1 MSCSASGQ
9 TMNLNEHE
17 RARPNITGLLSA
29 AQQSEMKSLL
39 AGSWP
44 PLKPLPVFKYE
55 SAECRASIE
64 FDKARGEW
72 LCRKIYLPSNNV
84 QEMRGG
90 LADLARSLPNIPA
103 ETFIEATRTQQQKQ
117 ELDREATRRLQTI
130 LEWKVNF
137 ENGALYSDLQNYLS
151 EAQQQEIEDILRLTL
166 TARQLQFSSKNVATV
181 FDALSKAGGR
191 LATVL
196 EIARRS
202 KNPQVAESVANVQPP
217 APDAVLHQPV
227 SSLISP
233 PMNGSPAEEIENVF
247 PEQEQPVSADAATQL
262 GPEAKVTVPSE
273 ILDANPLPFL
283 MEHSEKVNPQ
293 VSAAAFRPPVRTRK
307 VESAS
312 SRFANSTSPRHV
324 LEISGVHI
332 AAIAVVFLFAV
343 ISLPIGLTVGRGPI
357 GQWFRDTQQSL
368 FGAHV
373 APPTLPDHP
382 IVTASKAPAPPPPVP
397 LADSAYSSTTTT
409 QETPDAV
416 ALPEDKSPERAQDPE
431 SYLKAPPTI
440 SYSPPATESEPPI
453 HSGAIPGRG
462 GSSEIIARVA
472 PPAATPKP
480 ADSFKA
486 KGSASGA
493 WKNNASRNFAPSIR
507 ASRHRTASSGILVTT
522 PARGSKP
529 FRVSFPEKPIAASS
543 SFAMTS
549 ELSVLVPPE
558 SGTGTAHSASRVQA
572 GELVYFA
579 WPHYSRQGDRYGQAE
594 TVRVRAAVGQLGQV
608 LDIKFLSGSATLF
621 PSARNAVHSWR
632 YRPTLLNK
640 KPIAVQQDITIE
652 FRPPRYLSQVHT
664 QRASHN

>member
-1 MSCSASGQ
+1 ME
-9 TMNLNEHE
+9 LHEHE
-17 RARPNITGLLSA
+17 RVRPNIAGLLSA

-90 LADLARSLPNIPA
+90 LAELARSLPNIPA
-103 ETFIEATRTQQQKQ
+103 ETFIEAPRTQQQKQ

-130 LEWKVNF
+130 LEWKVNS

-151 EAQQQEIEDILRLTL
+151 ESQQQEIEDILRLTL
-166 TARQLQFSSKNVATV
+166 TARQLQFSSKNVAYV

-191 LATVL
+191 LATLL
-196 EIARRS
+196 EIARRNKTQQAADPPTGVELTAPS
-202 KNPQVAESVANVQPP
+202 AILQPLVSNFIPETVEDSAAEQMAS
-217 APDAVLHQPV
+217 
-227 SSLISP
+227 
-233 PMNGSPAEEIENVF
+233 VF
-247 PEQEQPVSADAATQL
+247 PEQEEPASVEPATQL
-262 GPEAKVTVPSE
+262 GPEATVTEPPGF
-273 ILDANPLPFL
+273 LDANPLPFL
-283 MEHSEKVNPQ
+283 MEHSEKVEPQ
-293 VSAAAFRPPVRTRK
+293 VSAPAFRPPIRTHK

-312 SRFANSTSPRHV
+312 SRFASSTSPRHV

-332 AAIAVVFLFAV
+332 AAFAVLFLFAV

-357 GQWFRDTQQSL
+357 GQWFRDAQQSL

-373 APPTLPDHP
+373 APPALPDHP
-382 IVTASKAPAPPPPVP
+382 VETASKAPAPPSPVP
-397 LADSAYSSTTTT
+397 LADSPYSSETTTP
-409 QETPDAV
+409 ETPDAV
-416 ALPEDKSPERAQDPE
+416 ALPEEKSPERAQNSE

-440 SYSPPATESEPPI
+440 SYSPPATESETPI
-453 HSGAIPGRG
+453 HSGAIPGRD

-486 KGSASGA
+486 KGPAVGA
-493 WKNNASRNFAPSIR
+493 WKNRASRSFAPSMGV
-507 ASRHRTASSGILVTT
+507 SRHRAASPGILVTT
-522 PARGSKP
+522 PAHGTKP
-529 FRVSFPEKPIAASS
+529 FRVSFPEKPIAASP

-558 SGTGTAHSASRVQA
+558 SETGAAHSTSRLQA
-572 GELVYFA
+572 GELVYFV
-579 WPHYSRQGDRYGQAE
+579 WPHYSRQGDRYGSAE
-594 TVRVRAAVGQLGQV
+594 TVRVRATVGQLGQV
-608 LDIKFLSGSATLF
+608 LDIKLLSGSATLF

-664 QRASHN
+664 QRASHNQPPSFPNK

>member
-1 MSCSASGQ
+1 ME
-9 TMNLNEHE
+9 LHEHE
-17 RARPNITGLLSA
+17 RVRPNIAGLLSA

-44 PLKPLPVFKYE
+44 PLKPLPVFKSE

-90 LADLARSLPNIPA
+90 LAELARSLPNIPA
-103 ETFIEATRTQQQKQ
+103 ETFIEAPRTQQQKQ

-151 EAQQQEIEDILRLTL
+151 ETQQQEIEDILRLTL
-166 TARQLQFSSKNVATV
+166 TARQLQFSPKNVAYV

-191 LATVL
+191 LATLL

-202 KNPQVAESVANVQPP
+202 RTPQVAEAVVNEEPPP
-217 APDAVLHQPV
+217 APDVALHQPV

-233 PMNGSPAEEIENVF
+233 LMNGSPAEEIENVF
-247 PEQEQPVSADAATQL
+247 PEQEPPASADPATQL
-262 GPEAKVTVPSE
+262 GPEAKVTVPPE

-283 MEHSEKVNPQ
+283 VEHPEKVNPQ
-293 VSAAAFRPPVRTRK
+293 VSAAAFRPPVRTHK

-312 SRFANSTSPRHV
+312 SRFANSTSRRHV

-332 AAIAVVFLFAV
+332 AAFAVLFLFAV

-357 GQWFRDTQQSL
+357 GRWFRDAQQSL

-373 APPTLPDHP
+373 APPALPDHP

-397 LADSAYSSTTTT
+397 LTDPAYSSGTTAP
-409 QETPDAV
+409 ETPDAV
-416 ALPEDKSPERAQDPE
+416 ALPDDKPPERAQESE

-440 SYSPPATESEPPI
+440 SYSPPATESKPFV
-453 HSGAIPGRG
+453 HSDAIPGRD

-472 PPAATPKP
+472 PSAAAPKP

-486 KGSASGA
+486 KGPASGA
-493 WKNNASRNFAPSIR
+493 WKNRASRSFAPSMGV
-507 ASRHRTASSGILVTT
+507 SRHRAASSGILVTT
-522 PARGSKP
+522 PAHGTKP

-558 SGTGTAHSASRVQA
+558 SETGAARSTSRLQA
-572 GELVYFA
+572 GELVYFV
-579 WPHYSRQGDRYGQAE
+579 WPHYSRQGDRYGSAE
-594 TVRVRAAVGQLGQV
+594 TVRVRATVGQLGQV

-652 FRPPRYLSQVHT
+652 FRPPRYLSQVRT
-664 QRASHN
+664 QHASHN